1 MSNNGKHGR
10 DRNGY
15 RNDKDHGGRNDR
27 DDHKEEKEG
36 RGNSD
41 GHEGRPGKPGK
52 MSKHGAMLRGDN
64 PPNSRYY
71 DQGRFGRLFPSLEP
85 FAADTPT
92 IRAALMK
99 MGEPGGI
106 IDAQDDPN
114 ATPVDLIVN
123 PALNVNNPNNPNL
136 SAGMTFL
143 GQFVDHDITLDTTS
157 SLEQQVDPEAIRNFR
172 TPTLAL
178 DNIYG
183 EGPAN
188 NAHLYD
194 ATDPVKLLV
203 EPIPGS
209 AAQSRGGAQRFDLPR
224 NSQGTALIGDVRSD
238 ENLILSQMHLAFLM
252 FHNKCVDHV
261 RANTALTS
269 PNAIFLEAQRLVRWH
284 YQWILV
290 HEFLP
295 KTCGQAVV
303 DDVLNNGRK
312 YYKWRNEPF
321 IPVEFSVAAYRFG
334 HTQVRP
340 SYRMNFGPAAGG
352 DIFLRIFVDNAA
364 NAASPDP
371 DDLRGGLRQP
381 RRFIDWQTFFDF
393 GDGNVRPNKK
403 IDTRLSSALMNLIGF
418 PANEPQSLAQRNL
431 LRHLTF
437 KLPSGQAVAK
447 AMRLPVLPAGELSD
461 LAVHGL
467 DTRTPL
473 WFYVLREAEKTQNG
487 ERLGAVGAR
496 IVTEVF
502 IGLMEGDGTSY
513 LKLDRTWK
521 PSLPST
527 AGPGNFSIADLL
539 RFAGVVHPL

>member
-1 MSNNGKHGR
+1 MK
-10 DRNGY
+10 
-15 RNDKDHGGRNDR
+15 
-27 DDHKEEKEG
+27 
-36 RGNSD
+36 
-41 GHEGRPGKPGK
+41 K
-52 MSKHGAMLRGDN
+52 MSKHGAMLRGEN
-64 PPNSRYY
+64 PPNSTYFER
-71 DQGRFGRLFPSLEP
+71 GRFGRMFPTLP
-85 FAADTPT
+85 TFAADTPT
-92 IRAALMK
+92 LRAALMK
-99 MGEPGGI
+99 IGEKGGI
-106 IDAQDDPN
+106 IDAKDDAA
-114 ATPVDLIVN
+114 ATPKDLILV
-123 PALNVNNPNNPNL
+123 PALNVNNPNNPTMT
-136 SAGMTFL
+136 AGMTFL

-157 SLEQQVDPEAIRNFR
+157 SLEQQVDPEAIENFR

-183 EGPAN
+183 AGPSN

-194 ATDPVKLLV
+194 ATDSAKFLV
-203 EPIPGS
+203 EANPGS
-209 AAQSRGGAQRFDLPR
+209 AAVSRGGAARLDLPR

-238 ENLILSQMHLAFLM
+238 ENLVLSQLHLAFLQ
-252 FHNKCVDHV
+252 FHNQCVDHV
-261 RANTALTS
+261 RATTALTS
-269 PNAIFLEAQRLVRWH
+269 PNAVFLEAQRLVRWH

-312 YYKWRNEPF
+312 FYKWRNEPF
-321 IPVEFSVAAYRFG
+321 IPVEFAVAAYRFG

-340 SYRMNFGPAAGG
+340 SYRMNFGPAAGA
-352 DIFLRIFVDNAA
+352 DVFLRLFVDTPA

-371 DDLRGGLRQP
+371 DDMRGGLRQP

-403 IDTRLSSALMNLIGF
+403 IDTTLSTVLMDLIGL
-418 PANEPQSLAQRNL
+418 PAGEPQSLAQRNL

-447 AMRLPVLPAGELSD
+447 AMNLPVLHPSKLAD
-461 LAVHGL
+461 LAPHGL

-473 WFYVLREAEKTQNG
+473 WFYVLREAQETQAG

-502 IGLMEGDGTSY
+502 IGLLQGDPTSY
-513 LKLDRTWK
+513 LKQDEGWT

-527 AGPGNFSIADLL
+527 GGVGQFQMTDLL
-539 RFAGVVHPL
+539 NFAGVVHPL

>member
-1 MSNNGKHGR
+1 MS
-10 DRNGY
+10 
-15 RNDKDHGGRNDR
+15 
-27 DDHKEEKEG
+27 KEG
-36 RGNSD
+36 RDNKGNKD
-41 GHEGRPGKPGK
+41 NKDKKEEHEGRGHHDGKGNKPGK
-52 MSKHGAMLRGDN
+52 MSKHGAMLRGEN
-64 PPNSRYY
+64 PPTSRYY
-71 DQGRFGRLFPSLEP
+71 DQGRFGRMFPGLEP

-92 IRAALMK
+92 IRAALMDIGK
-99 MGEPGGI
+99 QGGI

-114 ATPVDLIVN
+114 ASPRDLILD
-123 PALNVNNPNNPNL
+123 PALNVNNPNNPTMT
-136 SAGMTFL
+136 AGMTFL

-157 SLEQQVDPEAIRNFR
+157 SLEQQADPEAIQNFR

-178 DNIYG
+178 DNVYG

-194 ATDPVKLLV
+194 VNDPVKLLV
-203 EPIPGS
+203 EPMTGS
-209 AAQSRGGAQRFDLPR
+209 AAQSRGGVQRFDLPR

-238 ENLILSQMHLAFLM
+238 ENMILSQLHMAFLM

-261 RANTALTS
+261 RANTGLTS
-269 PNAIFLEAQRLVRWH
+269 PNAVFLEAQRLVRWH

-312 YYKWRNEPF
+312 FYKWRREPF

-352 DIFLRIFVDNAA
+352 DIFLRLFVDTPA
-364 NAASPDP
+364 NSASPDP
-371 DDLRGGLRQP
+371 DDMRGGLRQP

-393 GDGNVRPNKK
+393 GDGNVRNNKK
-403 IDTRLSSALMNLIGF
+403 IDTKLSTVLMDLIGF
-418 PANEPQSLAQRNL
+418 PAGEPQSLAQRNL

-437 KLPSGQAVAK
+437 RVPSGQAVAK
-447 AMRLPVLPAGELSD
+447 AMKLPVLHRNDLSD

-487 ERLGAVGAR
+487 ERLGPVGAR

-502 IGLMEGDGTSY
+502 IGLMEGDPTSY
-513 LKLDRTWK
+513 LKLDRGWT
-521 PSLPST
+521 PSLPAAS
-527 AGPGNFSIADLL
+527 AGKFFMTDLL
-539 RFAGVVHPL
+539 KFAGVVHPL

>member
-1 MSNNGKHGR
+1 MT
-10 DRNGY
+10 
-15 RNDKDHGGRNDR
+15 
-27 DDHKEEKEG
+27 
-36 RGNSD
+36 
-41 GHEGRPGKPGK
+41 K
-52 MSKHGAMLRGDN
+52 MSKHGAMLRGEN
-64 PPNSRYY
+64 PPNSRYFE
-71 DQGRFGRLFPSLEP
+71 QGRFGRMFPTLPP

-92 IRAALMK
+92 IRAALLK
-99 MGEPGGI
+99 IGEKGGI

-114 ATPVDLIVN
+114 ASPKDLILN
-123 PALNVNNPNNPNL
+123 PELNVNNPNNPTMT
-136 SAGMTFL
+136 AGMTFL

-157 SLEQQVDPEAIRNFR
+157 SLEQQVDPEAIQNFR

-183 EGPAN
+183 EGPSN

-194 ATDPVKLLV
+194 ANDPVKLLV
-203 EPIPGS
+203 EAIPGS
-209 AAQSRGGAQRFDLPR
+209 GAKSRGGVQRMDLPR

-238 ENLILSQMHLAFLM
+238 ENLILSQLHMAFLM

-261 RANTALTS
+261 RATTGLTS
-269 PNAIFLEAQRLVRWH
+269 PHAVFLEAQRLVRWH
-284 YQWILV
+284 YQWILI

-295 KTCGQAVV
+295 KTCGQTVV
-303 DDVLNNGRK
+303 DDVLKHGRK
-312 YYKWRNEPF
+312 FYKWRNEPY
-321 IPVEFSVAAYRFG
+321 IPVEFAVAAYRFG

-352 DIFLRIFVDNAA
+352 DVFLRLFVDTPA
-364 NAASPDP
+364 NSANPDP
-371 DDLRGGLRQP
+371 DDMRGGLRKP

-403 IDTRLSSALMNLIGF
+403 IDTKLSSVLMDLIGF
-418 PANEPQSLAQRNL
+418 PAGEPQSLAQRNL

-447 AMRLPVLPAGELSD
+447 AMRLPVLPVGDFSD
-461 LAVHGL
+461 LAAHGL

-502 IGLMEGDGTSY
+502 IGLMEGDATSY
-513 LKLDRTWK
+513 LKQDNGWK
-521 PSLPST
+521 PTLPST
-527 AGPGNFSIADLL
+527 AGVGKFFMTDLL
-539 RFAGVVHPL
+539 KFAGVVHPL